1 MTNHQDTSAEHE
13 RFESLVHGSIKRHSI
28 YIDQY
33 EDPDVQEKWSL
44 WQAALASRD
53 EAAGPSELK
62 PVHSRCKDRCQE
74 AIWCPEG
81 RCALAAQQPQG
92 QTTDHSKLL
101 KMMPLSDAQIAEIS
115 VECAIKSP
123 SDIVF
128 ARAIE
133 SAHGITAKEQGNG
146 N

>member
-1 MTNHQDTSAEHE
+1 MDESHIMTNHQDTSTERDLVANMRVLEADHE
-13 RFESLVHGSIKRHSI
+13 
-28 YIDQY
+28 
-33 EDPDVQEKWSL
+33 PDGWPAVRMREISAL
-44 WQAALASRD
+44 CDEIERLRAALASRD
-53 EAAGPSELK
+53 EAS
-62 PVHSRCKDRCQE
+62 
-74 AIWCPEG
+74 
-81 RCALAAQQPQG
+81 QQPQG

>member
-1 MTNHQDTSAEHE
+1 MTPHQDTSTERDLVANMRVLEADHE
-13 RFESLVHGSIKRHSI
+13 
-28 YIDQY
+28 
-33 EDPDVQEKWSL
+33 PDGWPAVRMREISAL
-44 WQAALASRD
+44 CDEIERLRAALASRD
-53 EAAGPSELK
+53 EAS
-62 PVHSRCKDRCQE
+62 
-74 AIWCPEG
+74 
-81 RCALAAQQPQG
+81 QQPQG